1 MALEQLSGLGYG
13 PKALERTFLELLHG
27 PRPRLRFMGDRFNV
41 QRIWRES
48 DLVGVGIYE
57 IWHVEVE
64 DTRTDEIA
72 EGTGWSE
79 DEAVSSA
86 ISHLSGS
93 PEVPRPP
100 NG

>member
-1 MALEQLSGLGYG
+1 
-13 PKALERTFLELLHG
+13 
-27 PRPRLRFMGDRFNV
+27 MGDRFSV
-41 QRIWRES
+41 LRTWLES
-48 DLVGVGIYE
+48 DLVGFAIYE

-64 DTRTDEIA
+64 DTRTGEIA

-93 PEVPRPP
+93 PEVPCPP